1 MKKKNSIDTL
11 VESLY
16 SEFSKITNFQLT
28 QTDPIGNKFFH
39 FIVRYISEL
48 NAFQNLFIQYYL
60 PASLK
65 SITDFKKELK
75 HSKYRAHFNFDEVE
89 LKENYYETVRLGYV
103 GVYHKY
109 ESYLKNI
116 IPIMDDFFKELDFE
130 EEFTPIL
137 KYIKSKFDID
147 LRKTTNKFYVT
158 EKINWISNCT
168 KHYEGYPIKEPIPLR
183 FKYRFNS
190 DEKIRIESKEFKE
203 DVQNLIIHNR
213 LILQSLFLVGF
224 HQFLCQEFK
233 IIKDQLKPEKQKP
246 EKVEEVLKNIEKS
259 IKMIFS

>member
-1 MKKKNSIDTL
+1 VKKKNSIDTL

-103 GVYHKY
+103 GAYHKY

-116 IPIMDDFFKELDFE
+116 IPVLGK
-130 EEFTPIL
+130 
-137 KYIKSKFDID
+137 
-147 LRKTTNKFYVT
+147 
-158 EKINWISNCT
+158 
-168 KHYEGYPIKEPIPLR
+168 
-183 FKYRFNS
+183 
-190 DEKIRIESKEFKE
+190 
-203 DVQNLIIHNR
+203 
-213 LILQSLFLVGF
+213 LFLGNPNTYKMLGIYTEAYGNSKNV
-224 HQFLCQEFK
+224 FK
-233 IIKDQLKPEKQKP
+233 IFNERKFQIEYIEYFFGCATGIKGKK
-246 EKVEEVLKNIEKS
+246 LKN
-259 IKMIFS
+259 